1 MQAFVVPKEQL
12 QPIDLVTPGFRGLN
26 TAQSGS
32 ILSPAYCTQADNAI
46 IDSTG
51 RLAARDGVTDLTTTP
66 IDPAVPVKTIFEYK
80 KEDGTLVP
88 IVSWDGGISSSLAD
102 PEGSDISGTIDDAD
116 GTWRFQNFND
126 LILGFQDG
134 QTPIV
139 FDGTGTFETITPSS
153 GTAPTGEVAL
163 CAFGRVWA
171 VDSDGQTIKYSATL
185 DHLDWGG
192 AGAGQIDMSNI
203 WTQGTDVISALA
215 EFNGLL
221 VVMGRKHIV
230 FFGDGNS
237 GVLGISPTQLAVVD
251 IISGTGCLS
260 QYSMQPVGE
269 ADLLFL
275 APEGVQS
282 LARVIQEKSNPIT
295 TLTKYVR
302 DDLRGAVA
310 SEDPRLIRS
319 TYNPTLAAYVL
330 SLPAS
335 NQSWVLDQ
343 RRKWVDEDGTQLCT
357 VTKWTI
363 GFSAMYTQE
372 SNVLLVALEDGYVS
386 QYSGANDRGTKFR
399 FVYQSPWLDLG
410 EQVGNYLKILKRIG
424 AIIFVTNETSIVFKW
439 SVDFRTDFRSAIE
452 TVEGDA
458 SAEWGEAEFGED
470 EFGGGLALRIIKKP
484 ARHKGQYYRLAI
496 EADVEGEFALQQSE
510 MFAKIGRLA

>member
-1 MQAFVVPKEQL
+1 MQAFIVPKEQL

-26 TAQSGS
+26 TAQASS
-32 ILSPAYCTQADNAI
+32 VLSPAYCTQADNAI

-51 RLAARDGVTDLTTTP
+51 RLAARDGVTDVTTTP
-66 IDPAVPVKTIFEYK
+66 ISPAATIRTLFEYK
-80 KEDGTLVP
+80 KEDGTTVP
-88 IVSWDGGISSSLAD
+88 IVAWPGGISDSVAD
-102 PEGSDISGTIDDAD
+102 PSGSDISGTVDDDD

-126 LILGFQDG
+126 LVLGFQEG
-134 QTPIV
+134 LTPIV
-139 FDGTGTFETITPSS
+139 YDGTGTFETIVPSS

-163 CAFGRVWA
+163 CAFGRVWG

-203 WTQGTDVISALA
+203 WTQGTDTVKAIA

-237 GVLGISPTQLAVVD
+237 GVLGISPTQLAVID
-251 IISGTGCLS
+251 IISGTGCLT
-260 QYSMQPVGE
+260 QYSLQPVGE

-302 DDLRGAVA
+302 DEIRAGVA
-310 SEDPRLIRS
+310 AEDVRLIRS

-330 SLPAS
+330 SLPDTG
-335 NQSWVLDQ
+335 QSWVLDQ
-343 RRKWVDEDGTQLCT
+343 RRKWIDEDGTQLCT

-363 GFSAMYTQE
+363 GPTAMFSRE
-372 SNVLLVALEDGYVS
+372 SDVLLLSITDGYVS
-386 QYSGANDRGTKFR
+386 QNTGANDRGTKFR
-399 FVYQSPWLDLG
+399 FIYQSPWLDLG
-410 EQVGNYLKILKRIG
+410 EQVGNYLKILKRLG
-424 AIIFVTNETSIVFKW
+424 AIIFVTNETNIIFKW
-439 SVDFRTDFRSAIE
+439 SVDFRTDFRSTIE
-452 TVEGDA
+452 TVSGDS
-458 SAEWGEAEFGED
+458 SAEWGEAEFGES

-484 ARHKGQYYRLAI
+484 ARHRGQYYRLGI
-496 EADVEGEFALQQSE
+496 EAEVEGEFALQQSE